1 MGAHCIF
8 VFDGNQRPRMKRGHR
23 VITHELDYQKHSK
36 TMIKLFGY
44 HDYSIVFTSSS
55 TKQTIQAPDEAKV
68 ELVDMLKQGVI
79 DTILSKDSDVFPLGA
94 NSVLKI
100 IEPKIKGSRKCW
112 EELEVYVYDAKT
124 LQTHLGY
131 SQAGLILI
139 SLLLHNDFT
148 SGVNGIGR
156 QTAHGLAQ
164 SGFGDVLLN
173 SYQKYSMMPEQLSQ
187 AFKKLNKDMAH
198 EIQYNIRG
206 CMGSCSPTRARI
218 LRDSAFPTP
227 EDLEVLNTFLRPV
240 TSSSLALQPVP
251 TALRLPTLPDIVGI
265 MAFCSE
271 HFAWSAKLTLEHF
284 HDSLWPGVLIR
295 MLFSVCTNS
304 FTMF

>member
-1 MGAHCIF
+1 MSILYSE
-8 VFDGNQRPRMKRGHR
+8 D
-23 VITHELDYQKHSK
+23 HS
-36 TMIKLFGY
+36 L
-44 HDYSIVFTSSS
+44 
-55 TKQTIQAPDEAKV
+55 
-68 ELVDMLKQGVI
+68 
-79 DTILSKDSDVFPLGA
+79 
-94 NSVLKI
+94 I
-100 IEPKIKGSRKCW
+100 IELRFAFSKIKGSRKCW